1 MCIFPSLPESV
12 HLRTQASGESSGGGG
27 YLTNI
32 WVSGW
37 AAEGL
42 EPWPGLGQKNPKI
55 HALFGTTLEDI
66 GQNASRFCLK
76 PF

>member
-27 YLTNI
+27 GYFTNI

-55 HALFGTTLEDI
+55 HALFGTKDKM
-66 GQNASRFCLK
+66 QAVFVLK